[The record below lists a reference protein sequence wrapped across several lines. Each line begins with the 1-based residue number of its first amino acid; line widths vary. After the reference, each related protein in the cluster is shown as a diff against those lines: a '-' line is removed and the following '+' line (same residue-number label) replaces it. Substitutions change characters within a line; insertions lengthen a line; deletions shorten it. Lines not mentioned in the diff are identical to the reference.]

1 MQESTIV
8 RADLGV
14 NETGEGTNVV
24 QESTNVEVNLG
35 VNETYV
41 GTNVVQESIN
51 VKADLGVNETNV
63 GIIVDDEGTNCDNE
77 ENVGTTEELNR
88 IDGEIIVDDE
98 DMSTKDKA
106 KGKANGREK
115 GKGNMER
122 SVSLDV
128 VNEGRNLKFKKNDKR
143 RMRVKCKDGCP
154 WKVYC
159 ANIKGKNI
167 QSNVRESP
175 NLKLSDIMEKTH
187 EKWNVGINKTLAY
200 RAKTLVVDIMDGSFM
215 EQYRGIHNYGHELLR
230 TNPGSTVKI
239 ISQPFQG
246 EEENSEHPEKQMNPH
261 FQRMYI
267 CFKSCKEKN
276 FKCKPIIRLNG
287 CFLKG
292 YYDGQ
297 KLVSIGRDPNDPML
311 QIAYDV
317 VEGET
322 KDSWSWFLEL
332 LTADLGGVRLCKTYT
347 FISDQQKATG
357 KKDASSHTAFR
368 IID

>member
-1 MQESTIV
+1 MQGWFSMGGILCKYK
-8 RADLGV
+8 R
-14 NETGEGTNVV
+14 
-24 QESTNVEVNLG
+24 
-35 VNETYV
+35 
-41 GTNVVQESIN
+41 SIN
-51 VKADLGVNETNV
+51 LAIE
-63 GIIVDDEGTNCDNE
+63 DNS
-77 ENVGTTEELNR
+77 GQTYTCSGDYKIRFLN
-88 IDGEIIVDDE
+88 
-98 DMSTKDKA
+98 S
-106 KGKANGREK
+106 NW
-115 GKGNMER
+115 
-122 SVSLDV
+122 L
-128 VNEGRNLKFKKNDKR
+128 
-143 RMRVKCKDGCP
+143 
-154 WKVYC
+154 
-159 ANIKGKNI
+159 GKNI

-246 EEENSEHPEKQMNPH
+246 EEENSEHPERQMNPH

-267 CFKSCKEKN
+267 GFKSCQEKN

-292 YYDGQ
+292 YYGGQ

-322 KDSWSWFLEL
+322 KDSWGWFLEL

-347 FISDQQKATG
+347 FISDQQKVNSHLGFYLFHNHFIHIT
-357 KKDASSHTAFR
+357 KKLSDYGVCYQVLRSYLVTLTRDFVFG
-368 IID
+368 IPLFV